1 MPGNSDPIYSR
12 VGDVT
17 TNGTTGMGQAVTA
30 AANDYT
36 GAGANNV
43 LVFTADAT
51 NGGRVERIRARP
63 AGTNV
68 ATVLRIFINNGSSSA
83 TPANNVLYAEMTL
96 AATTLSEVA
105 ALAVSEIPNA
115 ATVPDG
121 TGFPLV
127 LPPGYKLLATLGT
140 TVAAGYF
147 VAAVGGA
154 Y

>member
-1 MPGNSDPIYSR
+1 MPANTSPIYSR
-12 VGDVT
+12 VGSISWGSADGDGGAAGPLKT
-17 TNGTTGMGQAVTA
+17 ANTAKDGTGT
-30 AANDYT
+30 
-36 GAGANNV
+36 V
-43 LVFTADAT
+43 LTIFTADAT

-140 TVAAGYF
+140 TVAAG
-147 VAAVGGA
+147 
-154 Y
+154 